1 MKLSDIKSPGHLRE
15 GVTTGTCAAAA
26 ARASV
31 QWQIS
36 GQCPKNVWVDTPAGK
51 TLCLSIVQEEF
62 PACGVIKDAGDD
74 PDVTDGCEVIARVR
88 LSEEAG
94 PVRFKAGEGI
104 GHVTRPGLK
113 LPVGEAA
120 VNPVP
125 RQMIEV
131 VIRRCVG
138 DIGAEVEISIPGGEA
153 LAARTFNPRIGIE
166 GGLSILGTSGI
177 VRPMSESAVVES
189 LKICLSVAAASEP
202 KYVCF
207 VLGETGE
214 RRMRE
219 WLIQQKKDM
228 SRMEF
233 VQISN
238 YAGLMLDEASRLNVK
253 KILIGGFAGK
263 LVKLAA
269 DIMNTHSHVAD
280 GRMETICTFAAL
292 AGAGQQVIRQL
303 YECRTVTEAVQIL
316 KNYSMEYIWDAIGD
330 RAAEKCRLRM
340 GGTGDVAVVFLDESG
355 GLLGKSRNTE
365 AITG

>member
-1 MKLSDIKSPGHLRE
+1 MDKVTPGSNLRE
-15 GVTTGTCAAAA
+15 GITTGTCAAAA
-26 ARASV
+26 AQASV
-31 QWQIS
+31 RWQIS
-36 GQCPKNVWVDTPAGK
+36 GQCPKNVRIDLPSGK
-51 TLCLSIVQEEF
+51 TVCLAVIQEGF

-74 PDVTDGCEVIARVR
+74 PDVTDGCEVIVRVT
-88 LSEEAG
+88 LFHEKG
-94 PVRFKAGEGI
+94 DIHFKAGKGI
-104 GHVTRPGLK
+104 GRVTRAGLK
-113 LPVGEAA
+113 VPVGEAA
-120 VNPVP
+120 INPVP
-125 RQMIEV
+125 RQMIEKE
-131 VIRRCVG
+131 IRYYVG
-138 DIGAEVEISIPGGEA
+138 DVGAEVEISIPGGER
-153 LAARTFNPRIGIE
+153 LAAKTFNSRVGIE

-189 LKICLSVAAASEP
+189 LKTCLSVAAVSKPE
-202 KYVCF
+202 YICF

-219 WLIQQKKDM
+219 WLTAQKKT
-228 SRMEF
+228 RTGVEF

-238 YAGLMLDEASRLNVK
+238 YVGVMLDEAVRLNVK

-292 AGAGQQVIRQL
+292 AGAEQSMIEQL
-303 YECRTVTEAVQIL
+303 YACRTVTEAERLL
-316 KNYSMEYIWDAIGD
+316 KDYGLEKIWNSISD

-340 GGTGDVAVVFLDESG
+340 GRNGDVAVVLLDESG
-355 GLLGKSRNTE
+355 RILGKSRNME